1 MPTIAPPEPRLSL
14 SNALN
19 VLRWLTWDTF
29 RQAIAARVFWVM
41 LVVSATAVL
50 FCASV
55 GIRGGRVQRLPDEPT
70 EYLPRGSGIDQKE
83 SERQGVF
90 EIQGEMMLAFGAVHV
105 PHARDAD
112 DSVHFLQ
119 LVLASGVAG
128 TLGVLLTLVGTA
140 GFLPSFLEPQAAS
153 VLLTKP
159 VPRWLLLLGKYLGM
173 IAFVTLQATIFVV
186 STWFTLGVVTN
197 VWTEAYL
204 LSIPLLV
211 IQFAFFYGFSMFL
224 AVSTRSTI
232 ICIIGTVLFWMLCN
246 AVNSARIEFLLDPDA
261 PALLRWPLEAAYW
274 ILPKPIDFN
283 LLLIQSLHAEHH
295 FATWPALK
303 VFESQGRALPELSI
317 LTSLV
322 FAVVMVAISA
332 LDVGKVDY

>member
-1 MPTIAPPEPRLSL
+1 
-14 SNALN
+14 
-19 VLRWLTWDTF
+19 
-29 RQAIAARVFWVM
+29 
-41 LVVSATAVL
+41 SATAVL

-55 GIRGGRVQRLPDEPT
+55 GIRGGRVQRQPDEPT
-70 EYLPRGSGIDQKE
+70 EFLPRGTGMDPKE
-83 SERQGVF
+83 SERQGVY
-90 EIQGEMMLAFGAVHV
+90 EVQGEMTLAFGAVRV

-119 LVLASGVAG
+119 LVLASGDAG
-128 TLGVLLTLVGTA
+128 TMGVLLTLVGTA

-159 VPRWLLLLGKYLGM
+159 APRWLLLLGKFLGM

-186 STWFTLGVVTN
+186 STWFTLGLVTN

-211 IQFAFFYGFSMFL
+211 LQFAFFYGFSMFL
-224 AVSTRSTI
+224 AVATRSTI
-232 ICIIGTVLFWMLCN
+232 ICIIGTVLFWILCN
-246 AVNSARIEFLLDPDA
+246 AVNSARIEFLLDPVA

-283 LLLIQSLHAEHH
+283 LLLIQGLHAE
-295 FATWPALK
+295 
-303 VFESQGRALPELSI
+303 
-317 LTSLV
+317 
-322 FAVVMVAISA
+322 
-332 LDVGKVDY
+332 

>member
-1 MPTIAPPEPRLSL
+1 MPTVAPADRPLNLSA
-14 SNALN
+14 ALN

-29 RQAIAARVFWVM
+29 RQAVAARVFWVM
-41 LVVSATAVL
+41 LIVSATAVL

-55 GIRGGRVQRLPDEPT
+55 SIRGGRVQHTPGEPT
-70 EYLPRGSGIDQKE
+70 EFLPRGSGMDQKD
-83 SERQGVF
+83 SERQGVV
-90 EIQGEMMLAFGAVHV
+90 EVQGELTLAFGAVRV
-105 PHARDAD
+105 PHARDAN

-128 TLGVLLTLVGTA
+128 TIGVLLTLVGTA

-173 IAFVTLQATIFVV
+173 ICFVTLQATIFVV
-186 STWFTLGVVTN
+186 STWFTLGAVTN

-232 ICIIGTVLFWMLCN
+232 ICNIGTVLFWLLCN
-246 AVNSARIEFLLDPDA
+246 AVNSARIEFLLDPGT
-261 PALLRWPLEAAYW
+261 PALLRWPLEAVYW
-274 ILPKPIDFN
+274 LLPKPVDFN
-283 LLLIQSLHAEHH
+283 LILIQALHAEHH

-303 VFESQGRALPELSI
+303 AFEAEGRALPELSV
-317 LTSLV
+317 LTSLL
-322 FAVVMVAISA
+322 FAVGMLVVSA
-332 LDVGKVDY
+332 FDVGKVDY